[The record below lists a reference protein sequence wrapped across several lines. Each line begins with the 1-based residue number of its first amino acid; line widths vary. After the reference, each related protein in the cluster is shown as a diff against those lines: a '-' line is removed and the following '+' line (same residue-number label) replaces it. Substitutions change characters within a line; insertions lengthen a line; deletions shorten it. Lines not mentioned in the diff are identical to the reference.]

1 MGNLLWLVSY
11 SFFGRWFMYKI
22 LVADDHPL
30 FRDAIVNIIGIKFP
44 GSTTYETEDIESTLA
59 CVKENDEIDLILLDL
74 NMPGMSG
81 LNGLLDLRNQCPT
94 TPIVIVSAEQEKQK
108 ILQTLSYGAVGFI
121 AKSSSKETIGE
132 AIESVFQG
140 NMYLPSD
147 IMRAQANV
155 ATTKKEFEASPENIA
170 LLTRRELIVLQHL
183 IKGEANKEIG
193 FNLHIS
199 ETTVKSH
206 VSSIL
211 KKLGTSN
218 RVKVVLGCSDI
229 DFNQYLKR

>member
-1 MGNLLWLVSY
+1 
-11 SFFGRWFMYKI
+11 MYKI

-44 GSTTYETEDIESTLA
+44 GSTTYETEDVASTLA
-59 CVKENDEIDLILLDL
+59 CVKEHDEIDLILLDL
-74 NMPGMSG
+74 NMPGMLN
-81 LNGLLDLRNQCPT
+81 LNGLLDLRNECPT

-108 ILQTLSYGAVGFI
+108 ILQTISYGAVGFI
-121 AKSSSKETIGE
+121 AKSSSKDVIGD
-132 AIESVFQG
+132 ALESIFQG
-140 NMYLPSD
+140 NVYLPSD
-147 IMRAQANV
+147 IMRSQINSTTTAN
-155 ATTKKEFEASPENIA
+155 EANALPENIS

-183 IKGEANKEIG
+183 TKGEANKKIA

-211 KKLGTSN
+211 KKLGASN
-218 RVKVVLGCSDI
+218 RVKAVLGCSNI
-229 DFNQYLKR
+229 DFNHYLKR

>member
-1 MGNLLWLVSY
+1 M
-11 SFFGRWFMYKI
+11 
-22 LVADDHPL
+22 
-30 FRDAIVNIIGIKFP
+30 KFP
-44 GSTTYETEDIESTLA
+44 GSTTYETEDIDSTLA
-59 CVKENDEIDLILLDL
+59 FVKDNDEIDLILLDL

-94 TPIVIVSAEQEKQK
+94 TPVVIVSAEQEKQK
-108 ILQTLSYGAVGFI
+108 VLQTLSYGAVGFI
-121 AKSSSKETIGE
+121 SKSSSKDVIGE

-140 NMYLPSD
+140 NVYLPSD
-147 IMRAQANV
+147 IMRSES
-155 ATTKKEFEASPENIA
+155 TTTTSSSTAKEYKVLPENIS
-170 LLTRRELIVLQHL
+170 LLTRRELIVLKHL
-183 IKGEANKEIG
+183 TKGEANKQIA

-211 KKLGTSN
+211 KKLGASN

>member
-1 MGNLLWLVSY
+1 
-11 SFFGRWFMYKI
+11 MYKI

-30 FRDAIVNIIGIKFP
+30 VRDAIVNIIGMKFP
-44 GSTTYETEDIESTLA
+44 GSTTYETEDIDSTLTF
-59 CVKENDEIDLILLDL
+59 VKDNDEIDLILLDL

-94 TPIVIVSAEQEKQK
+94 TPVVIVSAEQEKQK
-108 ILQTLSYGAVGFI
+108 VLQTLSYGAVGFI
-121 AKSSSKETIGE
+121 SKSSSKDVIGE

-140 NMYLPSD
+140 NVYLPSD
-147 IMRAQANV
+147 IMRSE
-155 ATTKKEFEASPENIA
+155 ATTTTATSTVKEYKVLPENIS
-170 LLTRRELIVLQHL
+170 LLTRRELIVLKHL
-183 IKGEANKEIG
+183 TKGEANKQIA

-211 KKLGTSN
+211 KKLGASN

>member
-1 MGNLLWLVSY
+1 
-11 SFFGRWFMYKI
+11 MYKI

-30 FRDAIVNIIGIKFP
+30 FRDAIVNIIGVKFP
-44 GSTTYETEDIESTLA
+44 GSSTHETENVDDTLVY
-59 CVKENDEIDLILLDL
+59 VKDNDDIDLILLDL

-81 LNGLLDLRNQCPT
+81 LSGLLDLRNQCPT
-94 TPIVIVSAEQEKQK
+94 TPVVIVSAEQEKQK

-121 AKSSSKETIGE
+121 SKSSSKDIIAE
-132 AIESVFQG
+132 AIESVFEG
-140 NMYLPSD
+140 NVYLPSD
-147 IMRAQANV
+147 IMRSQVND
-155 ATTKKEFEASPENIA
+155 TCTKSEFQVSPENIS
-170 LLTRRELIVLQHL
+170 LLTRRELIVLKHL
-183 IKGEANKEIG
+183 TKGEANKQIA

-211 KKLGTSN
+211 KKLGASN
-218 RVKVVLGCSDI
+218 RVKVVLGCSDV

>member
-1 MGNLLWLVSY
+1 
-11 SFFGRWFMYKI
+11 MYKI

-30 FRDAIVNIIGIKFP
+30 FRDAIVNIIGMKFP
-44 GSTTYETEDIESTLA
+44 GSTTYETEDIDSTLA
-59 CVKENDEIDLILLDL
+59 FVKDNDEIDLILLDL

-94 TPIVIVSAEQEKQK
+94 TPVVIVSAEQEKQK
-108 ILQTLSYGAVGFI
+108 VLQTLSYGAVGFI
-121 AKSSSKETIGE
+121 SKSSSEDVIGE

-140 NMYLPSD
+140 NVYLPSD
-147 IMRAQANV
+147 IMRSE
-155 ATTKKEFEASPENIA
+155 ATTTTTTTATAKEYKVLPENIS
-170 LLTRRELIVLQHL
+170 LLTRRELIVLKHL
-183 IKGEANKEIG
+183 TKGEANKQIA

-211 KKLGTSN
+211 KKLGASN

>member
-1 MGNLLWLVSY
+1 
-11 SFFGRWFMYKI
+11 MYKI

-44 GSTTYETEDIESTLA
+44 GSTTYETEDIESTLNFL
-59 CVKENDEIDLILLDL
+59 KDNDEIDLILLDL

-94 TPIVIVSAEQEKQK
+94 TPVVIVSAEQEKQK
-108 ILQTLSYGAVGFI
+108 VLQTLSYGAVGFI
-121 AKSSSKETIGE
+121 SKSSSKDTIGE

-140 NMYLPSD
+140 EVYLPSD
-147 IMRAQANV
+147 IMRSEANA
-155 ATTKKEFEASPENIA
+155 ATTKAEYKVTPENIS

-183 IKGEANKEIG
+183 IKGEANKQIA

-211 KKLGTSN
+211 KKLGASN

-229 DFNQYLKR
+229 DFNHYLKR

>member
-1 MGNLLWLVSY
+1 M
-11 SFFGRWFMYKI
+11 
-22 LVADDHPL
+22 
-30 FRDAIVNIIGIKFP
+30 
-44 GSTTYETEDIESTLA
+44 
-59 CVKENDEIDLILLDL
+59 
-74 NMPGMSG
+74 
-81 LNGLLDLRNQCPT
+81 
-94 TPIVIVSAEQEKQK
+94 
-108 ILQTLSYGAVGFI
+108 
-121 AKSSSKETIGE
+121 
-132 AIESVFQG
+132 
-140 NMYLPSD
+140 
-147 IMRAQANV
+147 
-155 ATTKKEFEASPENIA
+155 
-170 LLTRRELIVLQHL
+170 QHL

>member
-1 MGNLLWLVSY
+1 MAVG
-11 SFFGRWFMYKI
+11 FMYKI

-30 FRDAIVNIIGIKFP
+30 FRDAIVNIIGLKFP
-44 GSTTYETEDIESTLA
+44 GSTTYETEDIESTLTF
-59 CVKENDEIDLILLDL
+59 VKENDEIDLILLDL

-81 LNGLLDLRNQCPT
+81 LNGLLDLRNECPT
-94 TPIVIVSAEQEKQK
+94 TPVVIVSAEQEKQK

-121 AKSSSKETIGE
+121 AKSSSKDIIGE
-132 AIESVFQG
+132 AIDSVLAG
-140 NMYLPSD
+140 NVYLPPD
-147 IMRAQANV
+147 IMRSQVNT
-155 ATTKKEFEASPENIA
+155 TTKKESEALPENISS
-170 LLTRRELIVLQHL
+170 LTRRELIVLKHL
-183 IKGEANKEIG
+183 IKGEANKQIG

-211 KKLGTSN
+211 KKLGASN

>member
-1 MGNLLWLVSY
+1 
-11 SFFGRWFMYKI
+11 MYKI

-44 GSTTYETEDIESTLA
+44 GSTTHETEDIDSTLDF
-59 CVKENDEIDLILLDL
+59 VKGSDDIDLILLDL

-94 TPIVIVSAEQEKQK
+94 TPVVIVSAEQEKQK
-108 ILQTLSYGAVGFI
+108 VLQTISYGAVGFI
-121 AKSSSKETIGE
+121 SKSSSKDTIGE

-140 NMYLPSD
+140 NVYLPSD
-147 IMRAQANV
+147 IMRSQAEQT
-155 ATTKKEFEASPENIA
+155 TTKKEFEALPENIS
-170 LLTRRELIVLQHL
+170 LLTRRELIVLKHL
-183 IKGEANKEIG
+183 TKGEANKQIA

-211 KKLGTSN
+211 KKLGASN